1 MKHTL
6 TYEEY
11 IVNESI
17 ISEFKNNFSDTIN
30 HIKKLAQEEINYNKE
45 KKIKLI
51 QNSDLLKKIN
61 INDIKKIDKINY
73 NKVDESFFSSITKQ
87 TGLIAL
93 VFGSTRYINPIL
105 NFLQNTKEYINS
117 LFNTKSS
124 IIQSINLNL
133 NVNFVENGFFSE
145 ILFDVFLIFTIVFL
159 VFLVIDIIKK

>member
-1 MKHTL
+1 MKYTL

-30 HIKKLAQEEINYNKE
+30 YIKKLAQEEINYNKE
-45 KKIKLI
+45 KKIELI

-61 INDIKKIDKINY
+61 MNDIKKIDKMNY

-87 TGLIAL
+87 TGLITL